1 MSEEACHDPGGRAD
15 PRPVDP
21 HWMVIVG
28 LSKGVITITPDIGRY
43 RRMRDM

>member
-1 MSEEACHDPGGRAD
+1 MIPAVELILAPLILS
-15 PRPVDP
+15 
-21 HWMVIVG
+21 WMVIVG